1 MQFGHPN
8 PVKKLQREFEKVA
21 LTPGAGLCAQASQ
34 EWPCWGGNCLSPW
47 AKLLVSW
54 SRCGQLSVSQPRSP
68 GSSALLPKVLCQ
80 HLLVSPD
87 MT

>member
-34 EWPCWGGNCLSPW
+34 EWPCWGGNYLHGQSCWSLGAGVASCQCLSP
-47 AKLLVSW
+47 
-54 SRCGQLSVSQPRSP
+54 G
-68 GSSALLPKVLCQ
+68 VLAQVPFFLRFYASTCW
-80 HLLVSPD
+80 
-87 MT
+87 